1 MSRHREALAPVRKE
15 TSEMNNTFARL
26 AALGAL
32 TVACVVAA
40 ATVAAA
46 PSLPVQQ
53 IIDRNVAA
61 RGGLDAWRRVTTLA
75 MSGQMDANKPR
86 ALRPDYHPPAVMPK
100 NKPVAGAVDPGAKPA
115 DDPNKIIELPYRL
128 EMKRPRKTRLEVDFQ
143 NQTAV
148 QIYDGSQGVKIR
160 PFLGRTNPEAY
171 TPAELEL
178 AAQEQELD
186 GPLVDYARKGTKVAL
201 EGVEALEGRDTYKLK
216 LTMTNGAVRRVWV
229 DATSFLDVKIDGT
242 RKLDGKQH
250 AMSTY
255 LRDYK
260 SVDGLMM
267 PMLSETTID
276 GVPGS
281 TKLTVAK
288 VTVNPPLDDSRFKV
302 PTPTGAVVPTRSHP

>member
-1 MSRHREALAPVRKE
+1 MRKE
-15 TSEMNNTFARL
+15 TLEMNSMLARL

-32 TVACVVAA
+32 TVGCMVS
-40 ATVAAA
+40 ATTAVAA

-75 MSGQMDANKPR
+75 MNGEMDANKPR
-86 ALRPDYHPPAVMPK
+86 ALRPDYHPPAVVPK
-100 NKPVAGAVDPGAKPA
+100 NKPVAGAVDPAAKPG
-115 DDPNKIIELPYRL
+115 DDPNKVIQLLYRL
-128 EMKRPRKTRLEVDFQ
+128 EMKRPRKTRLEIDFQ

-160 PFLGRTNPEAY
+160 PYLGRTTPEAY
-171 TPAELEL
+171 TAAELEL

-201 EGVEALEGRDTYKLK
+201 EGVEALEGRDAYKLK
-216 LTMTNGAVRRVWV
+216 LTLKNGAVRRVWV

-242 RKLDGKQH
+242 RKLDGKPH
-250 AMSTY
+250 AMATY

-260 SVDGLMM
+260 SIDGLMI
-267 PMLSETTID
+267 PMLSETTVD

-302 PTPTGAVVPTRSHP
+302 GVSTAAVAPARSHP